1 MSRAPIQCTEPCNLQ
16 EEADLLMEIS
26 VENLPA
32 SSQRIDKLTRAQAT
46 DPVCSTLICYC
57 ENGWPDKHLIR
68 TELKPYWKCRGQLTT
83 HNNLLLY
90 GIRIVIPFS
99 MQQEILQKLHEGHQG
114 IQRCRLRAKISVWW
128 PGISKQIND
137 LIERCSV
144 CVRESSPRREL
155 LIPSKLPDYPWQKI
169 GTDLFYMKSFNYIL
183 IIDYFSRFI
192 EVIRLKSTTSRAIIE
207 ALKSVFSRYGIPE
220 TIMSD
225 NGPQYSS
232 NEFKVFA
239 KKYNFSHVTSSPLF
253 PQSNGQVEHAVQ
265 TVKRLLKRSDDPY
278 MALLTYRSTPLQWCN
293 FSPAELLMGRCLRTT
308 LPILKEQLIP
318 PWPYLDKFQELNEQ
332 YKQRQKQDYDRRHH
346 THPFPP
352 IPDNTEVWITSGSSP
367 SSGRV
372 TAHAS
377 VPRSY
382 IVDTPQ
388 GEMRRNR
395 LHLNVVPNGD
405 PLTNSRADTTLR
417 MSNEYNTF
425 VQFIGVLAS

>member
-1 MSRAPIQCTEPCNLQ
+1 MYDVSADLKVSADVSSYGLGAVLLQNNSSWQPVAFASRVMSDTESRYALVEKEALATTWACEKFSSYILGKMFTIETDHKPLVPLLGTKNLDSLPPRVLRFRLRLSRFEYQIRHVPGKYLYTADTLSRAPIQCTEPCNLQ

-90 GIRIVIPFS
+90 GTRIVIPLS

-144 CVRESSPRREL
+144 CVRESLPRREP

-169 GTDLFYMKSFNYIL
+169 GTDLFYMKSSNYIL

-192 EVIRLKSTTSRAIIE
+192 EVIKLKSTTSGAIIE

-225 NGPQYSS
+225 NSPQYSS

-239 KKYNFSHVTSSPLF
+239 KKCKQAFGKSVNRTFSGGLSTS
-253 PQSNGQVEHAVQ
+253 QV
-265 TVKRLLKRSDDPY
+265 RS
-278 MALLTYRSTPLQWCN
+278 LTL
-293 FSPAELLMGRCLRTT
+293 E
-308 LPILKEQLIP
+308 
-318 PWPYLDKFQELNEQ
+318 
-332 YKQRQKQDYDRRHH
+332 
-346 THPFPP
+346 
-352 IPDNTEVWITSGSSP
+352 
-367 SSGRV
+367 
-372 TAHAS
+372 
-377 VPRSY
+377 
-382 IVDTPQ
+382 
-388 GEMRRNR
+388 
-395 LHLNVVPNGD
+395 
-405 PLTNSRADTTLR
+405 
-417 MSNEYNTF
+417 
-425 VQFIGVLAS
+425 